1 MCLVRQ
7 LFEGMKAY
15 RGVDNIIRYFR
26 PFDNMDRMSVS
37 AARCALPV
45 SCEPWIQNSI
55 SHLSFSVSPA
65 FFGLAKTLTLWLRR
79 AAHSGSRKVY
89 FRTASRC
96 QRLAVNTTFQ
106 TSYWCIATQWMVL
119 ANGVPSERLPH
130 NKLALIMSDGAL
142 QTVQYNRSMCI
153 GIARS
158 VDSQQRWRIQEVHM

>member
-1 MCLVRQ
+1 MRWLWVLKDL
-7 LFEGMKAY
+7 LF
-15 RGVDNIIRYFR
+15 
-26 PFDNMDRMSVS
+26 
-37 AARCALPV
+37 
-45 SCEPWIQNSI
+45 IQ
-55 SHLSFSVSPA
+55 SFSKCLHPWAIIIKEYTCVKSVL
-65 FFGLAKTLTLWLRR
+65 GLIFVFNFDQEKPVLCSWSLTLWLRR

-96 QRLAVNTTFQ
+96 HRLAVNTTFQ
-106 TSYWCIATQWMVL
+106 ASYWCIATQWMVL

-158 VDSQQRWRIQEVHM
+158 VDSQQRWRTQEVHM